1 MQELFKC
8 FSNKNVWTEH
18 EEVCLS
24 INGAQYVRLDKGATD
39 FKNYFKRLPVPFKV
53 YADFESNLK
62 SVESYEGSYSKK
74 HQDHIPCSF
83 ATNLFVLMINLA
95 SRLLFLEVKM
105 LLINLLKQLLKN
117 MNTVQK

>member
-39 FKNYFKRLPVPFKV
+39 FKNYFKRLPVSFKV

-105 LLINLLKQLLKN
+105 LLINLLKQLLKS

>member
-1 MQELFKC
+1 MQEFFKC

-105 LLINLLKQLLKN
+105 LLINLLKQLLKS

>member
-62 SVESYEGSYSKK
+62 SVESYEVSYSKK

-105 LLINLLKQLLKN
+105 LLINLLKQLLKS

>member
-8 FSNKNVWTEH
+8 FSNKHVWTEH

-105 LLINLLKQLLKN
+105 LLINLLKQLLKS

>member
-105 LLINLLKQLLKN
+105 LLINLLKQLLKS
-117 MNTVQK
+117 MNTIQK

>member
-39 FKNYFKRLPVPFKV
+39 FKNYFKRLPIPFKV

-105 LLINLLKQLLKN
+105 LLINLLKQLLKS

>member
-53 YADFESNLK
+53 YADFESSLK

-105 LLINLLKQLLKN
+105 LLINLLKQLLKS

>member
-1 MQELFKC
+1 MFKC

-53 YADFESNLK
+53 YADFESSLK

-105 LLINLLKQLLKN
+105 LLINLLKQLLKS